1 MIRRVT
7 ALTLPRC
14 GGIVAPRGERLMSRE
29 VKASAATPPR
39 QGRRAEVEISS
50 SGDAALVR
58 VYGMLDENFAGF
70 GDPGASTVVLDVSG
84 LKFITSFG
92 VRQWLRAMAGLP
104 ATVRDVYLAGCPR
117 IFVEQ
122 LNMIL
127 NFGGTAQILTLLA
140 PYRCV
145 TCGIETEHSIDAV
158 AQGAQIASGTL
169 PERQCAKCNGKL
181 MLDEIPEM
189 YFACLQRYGPRKVSP
204 VATQLIAMDTRAL
217 PKHVIK
223 ATVLPRRQTVAA
235 VESPNDRKGHVTFW
249 IVLGVL
255 LAVVATGLYM
265 LVGPS

>member
-1 MIRRVT
+1 
-7 ALTLPRC
+7 
-14 GGIVAPRGERLMSRE
+14 MSRE

-39 QGRRAEVEISS
+39 QGKRAEVEISNA
-50 SGDAALVR
+50 GDAALVR
-58 VYGMLDENFAGF
+58 VYGMLDENFGGF

-104 ATVRDVYLAGCPR
+104 PTARDVYLAGCPR

-127 NFGGTAQILTLLA
+127 NFGGKAQILTLLA

-145 TCGIETEHSIDAV
+145 TCGAESEHMIDAV
-158 AQGAQIASGTL
+158 AQATDIANGRL
-169 PERQCAKCNGKL
+169 PERACPKCNGKL
-181 MLDEIPEM
+181 VLDEIPEM
-189 YFACLQRYGPRKVSP
+189 YFACLQRYGPRHVSP
-204 VATQLIAMDTRAL
+204 VAQQLIAMDTRAL
-217 PKHVIK
+217 PKQVIK
-223 ATVLPRRQTVAA
+223 ATVAPRKATVAAA
-235 VESPNDRKGHVTFW
+235 VESSNATPSERKSNVLWW
-249 IVLGVL
+249 IVIGVL